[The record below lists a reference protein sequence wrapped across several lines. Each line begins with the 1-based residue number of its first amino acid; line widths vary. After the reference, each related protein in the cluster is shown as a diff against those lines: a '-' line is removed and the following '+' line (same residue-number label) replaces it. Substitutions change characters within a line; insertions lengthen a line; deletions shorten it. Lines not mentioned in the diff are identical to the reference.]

1 MNFPA
6 PDSAAPAPVPPSAP
20 APAMSDH
27 DSVTPHHGAPNRV
40 TPNQWHALRGVW
52 RLTARRWLAPRR
64 LLAAAGLLAALG
76 GIAYATNPAGDG
88 RAFFEWWGE
97 FFIGAALPILAFL
110 SGAGAIRDDLKTG
123 SADYLFTRPIRR
135 PVFVVARYLAHLA
148 CVQLAYLAA
157 FAVLVGVAVLRDIP
171 GLAAALPFL
180 LLAQVLTLT
189 GFVALGF
196 LGGVA
201 VARYL
206 VGGLLYGGLVEAA
219 AGLIP
224 TQLSRVSMTR
234 QVGEFLQPLLGV
246 ESEAASVVAGVPVSG
261 GADGALGTSLHLL
274 AFAALFVAAAAGLF
288 SFKEFVGDAA
298 RE

>member
-1 MNFPA
+1 MNFHA
-6 PDSAAPAPVPPSAP
+6 PDSAAPAPVPPPASAP
-20 APAMSDH
+20 ATGDH

-76 GIAYATNPAGDG
+76 GIAYATNPAGDA

-135 PVFVVARYLAHLA
+135 PVFVVARYAAHLA
-148 CVQLAYLAA
+148 CVQIAYLAA
-157 FAVLVGVAVLRDIP
+157 FAVLVGVAVLRDVP
-171 GLAAALPFL
+171 GLATALPFL

-196 LGGVA
+196 LCGVA
-201 VARYL
+201 VVRYL
-206 VGGLLYGGLVEAA
+206 VLGLLYGGLVEAA

-224 TQLSRVSMTR
+224 TQLGRISMTR
-234 QVGEFLQPLLGV
+234 QVGEFLRPLLGLD
-246 ESEAASVVAGVPVSG
+246 ATPAGW
-261 GADGALGTSLHLL
+261 ADGALGTSLHLL
-274 AFAALFVAAAAGLF
+274 AFAALFLSAAAGLF

>member
-6 PDSAAPAPVPPSAP
+6 SDSASPVPPSSP
-20 APAMSDH
+20 APATSDLG
-27 DSVTPHHGAPNRV
+27 SVAPNLRMPNRV
-40 TPNQWHALRGVW
+40 APNQWHALHGVW

-64 LLAAAGLLAALG
+64 LLAAGGLLAALG

-97 FFIGAALPILAFL
+97 VFIGAALPILAFL

-123 SADYLFTRPIRR
+123 SADYLFTRPVRR
-135 PVFVVARYLAHLA
+135 SVFVVARYAAHLA

-157 FAVLVGVAVLRDIP
+157 FAVLVGVAVLRDVP
-171 GLAAALPFL
+171 GLATALPFL
-180 LLAQVLTLT
+180 LLAQLLTLT

-196 LGGVA
+196 FCGVA
-201 VARYL
+201 VVRYL
-206 VGGLLYGGLVEAA
+206 VVGLLYGGLVEAA

-224 TQLSRVSMTR
+224 TQLGRVSMTR
-234 QVGEFLQPLLGV
+234 QVGEFLRPILGLD
-246 ESEAASVVAGVPVSG
+246 ATPAGWG
-261 GADGALGTSLHLL
+261 DGALGTSLHLL
-274 AFAALFVAAAAGLF
+274 AFAALFLSAAAGLF